1 MKFSV
6 HMNMFWQHYL
16 ENKKLIFL
24 ACIPEFTFPGFLKFS
39 WHGQALSG
47 EKCNRMRPHTRK
59 TV

>member
-1 MKFSV
+1 
-6 HMNMFWQHYL
+6 MNMFWQHYL

-47 EKCNRMRPHTRK
+47 EKCNRMGPHTRK